1 MNLRKDHQCVCVRCS
16 INYTTCLLQFL
27 FCGSVLLAREARN
40 HVCCVLMGLSGVCL
54 FVCLLVVIT
63 TTTTT
68 ANECNI

>member
-40 HVCCVLMGLSGVCL
+40 LVRCVLTGLSGV
-54 FVCLLVVIT
+54 FVCLFVVIT

-68 ANECNI
+68 NECNI